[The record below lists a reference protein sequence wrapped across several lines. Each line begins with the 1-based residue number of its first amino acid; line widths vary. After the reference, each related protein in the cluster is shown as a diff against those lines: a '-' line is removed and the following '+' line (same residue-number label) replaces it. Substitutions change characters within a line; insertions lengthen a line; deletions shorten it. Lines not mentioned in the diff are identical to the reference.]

1 MTSVSNLD
9 EIMENGN
16 CFRSERFAR
25 TMEASYPSSMR
36 FCSPTS
42 TSRQRSA
49 ATSGG
54 GGIAS
59 SRRGGI
65 ATSRRRRIAALLSL
79 AGLLTFSVAGAQ
91 SDGDWFETALE
102 KTLRLSSP
110 WELPLM
116 PEFNAGNVPDSSSLT
131 PDNPSDTKIV
141 LEVPWG
147 GQLEAEIPSEH
158 SSPKTLVVRLVD
170 DFEDPWL
177 ESREDRAASDKT
189 ASDRTLPDRAPE
201 SEEQKNPASSPLKEP
216 KEPEARSTPSKE
228 ESFELT
234 DPWAD

>member
-1 MTSVSNLD
+1 
-9 EIMENGN
+9 
-16 CFRSERFAR
+16 
-25 TMEASYPSSMR
+25 MR
-36 FCSPTS
+36 FRSPTS

-49 ATSGG
+49 ANSGG
-54 GGIAS
+54 GGSATS
-59 SRRGGI
+59 RRGGSATSRRGGSATSRRGGI

-116 PEFNAGNVPDSSSLT
+116 PEFNAGNVPDSSSLA

-147 GQLEAEIPSEH
+147 RQLEAEIPSEH

-177 ESREDRAASDKT
+177 ESREDRAASN
-189 ASDRTLPDRAPE
+189 RTLPDRAPE
-201 SEEQKNPASSPLKEP
+201 SEAQKNPARSPLKDP